1 MSSMRRKDKEIKE
14 RVVMEEI
21 LREQDVGRLAT
32 AVDGVPYIVPINYA
46 DKEGKIIFHSHMEG
60 KKMMNIRRNPLV
72 CFEVDTGEIKTGEK
86 PCDYS
91 WKYMSVIA
99 IGEAKKTGI

>member
-32 AVDGVPYIVPINYA
+32 AVDGVPYIVPINYVY
-46 DKEGKIIFHSHMEG
+46 KEGKIIFHSHKEG
-60 KKMMNIRRNPLV
+60 KKMMKFVGTLSYALKWTPVR
-72 CFEVDTGEIKTGEK
+72 
-86 PCDYS
+86 
-91 WKYMSVIA
+91 
-99 IGEAKKTGI
+99 

>member
-32 AVDGVPYIVPINYA
+32 AVDGVPYIVPVNYVY
-46 DKEGKIIFHSHMEG
+46 KEGKDHF
-60 KKMMNIRRNPLV
+60 P
-72 CFEVDTGEIKTGEK
+72 
-86 PCDYS
+86 
-91 WKYMSVIA
+91 
-99 IGEAKKTGI
+99 